1 MAKKL
6 FGIMPDG
13 TAVDQYT
20 LTCGEMS
27 CEIITYGG
35 ALRSLRVPDRN
46 ETIVD
51 VVLGFDYLRDYLVQD
66 KYIGAL
72 IGRYANRI
80 GGSTFSLNG
89 TRYFLAANDGANHLH
104 GGLRGFDKQ
113 VWNAAGASED
123 TLVLTLNSPDGQEGY
138 PGNLDVQVTYRLEA
152 HSLTIRYRAVCDLDT
167 PCNLT
172 NHTYFNLGG
181 HHSGPVTSQVIQL
194 FADCYIPTDEESIPM
209 GVIEPV
215 EGTPMDL
222 RQPTRIGAQ
231 IDGAFSQLV
240 FAGGYDHN
248 WITADQE
255 GSLHPAAQAFSPA
268 TGISMEVFSTLPGI
282 QFYSGNYLDG
292 CPVGKEG
299 APYARRWGFCLET
312 QMFPDT
318 PNRPE
323 FPSCVLRAGE
333 VWEHTSVF
341 KFGIV

>member
-113 VWNAAGASED
+113 VWNAAGASEGSAA
-123 TLVLTLNSPDGQEGY
+123 V
-138 PGNLDVQVTYRLEA
+138 RL
-152 HSLTIRYRAVCDLDT
+152 S
-167 PCNLT
+167 
-172 NHTYFNLGG
+172 GG
-181 HHSGPVTSQVIQL
+181 EMV
-194 FADCYIPTDEESIPM
+194 
-209 GVIEPV
+209 
-215 EGTPMDL
+215 
-222 RQPTRIGAQ
+222 
-231 IDGAFSQLV
+231 
-240 FAGGYDHN
+240 
-248 WITADQE
+248 
-255 GSLHPAAQAFSPA
+255 
-268 TGISMEVFSTLPGI
+268 
-282 QFYSGNYLDG
+282 
-292 CPVGKEG
+292 
-299 APYARRWGFCLET
+299 PYALNKQTGFYRC
-312 QMFPDT
+312 
-318 PNRPE
+318 
-323 FPSCVLRAGE
+323 S
-333 VWEHTSVF
+333 
-341 KFGIV
+341 

>member
-138 PGNLDVQVTYRLEA
+138 PGNLDVQVTYRLDPLSGRVRPR
-152 HSLTIRYRAVCDLDT
+152 HS
-167 PCNLT
+167 
-172 NHTYFNLGG
+172 
-181 HHSGPVTSQVIQL
+181 
-194 FADCYIPTDEESIPM
+194 M
-209 GVIEPV
+209 
-215 EGTPMDL
+215 
-222 RQPTRIGAQ
+222 
-231 IDGAFSQLV
+231 
-240 FAGGYDHN
+240 
-248 WITADQE
+248 
-255 GSLHPAAQAFSPA
+255 
-268 TGISMEVFSTLPGI
+268 
-282 QFYSGNYLDG
+282 
-292 CPVGKEG
+292 
-299 APYARRWGFCLET
+299 
-312 QMFPDT
+312 
-318 PNRPE
+318 
-323 FPSCVLRAGE
+323 
-333 VWEHTSVF
+333 
-341 KFGIV
+341 

>member
-1 MAKKL
+1 
-6 FGIMPDG
+6 
-13 TAVDQYT
+13 
-20 LTCGEMS
+20 
-27 CEIITYGG
+27 
-35 ALRSLRVPDRN
+35 
-46 ETIVD
+46 
-51 VVLGFDYLRDYLVQD
+51 
-66 KYIGAL
+66 
-72 IGRYANRI
+72 
-80 GGSTFSLNG
+80 
-89 TRYFLAANDGANHLH
+89 
-104 GGLRGFDKQ
+104 
-113 VWNAAGASED
+113 
-123 TLVLTLNSPDGQEGY
+123 
-138 PGNLDVQVTYRLEA
+138 
-152 HSLTIRYRAVCDLDT
+152 
-167 PCNLT
+167 
-172 NHTYFNLGG
+172 
-181 HHSGPVTSQVIQL
+181 
-194 FADCYIPTDEESIPM
+194 M

-299 APYARRWGFCLET
+299 ASYARRWGFCLET

-323 FPSCVLRAGE
+323 FPSCVLRLEKSGSIPVYLNLASCE
-333 VWEHTSVF
+333 VLRSKQHREIPCPSIC
-341 KFGIV
+341 GNGP

>member
-1 MAKKL
+1 
-6 FGIMPDG
+6 MPDG

-46 ETIVD
+46 GTIVD

-167 PCNLT
+167 PCNLI

-231 IDGAFSQLV
+231 IDGAFPQLA
-240 FAGGYDHN
+240 FAGAMTTTGSQRIKKGASILLHRHSLRQLESQWKCFRLCRGFN
-248 WITADQE
+248 SIQE
-255 GSLHPAAQAFSPA
+255 TIWMDALL
-268 TGISMEVFSTLPGI
+268 E
-282 QFYSGNYLDG
+282 
-292 CPVGKEG
+292 KR
-299 APYARRWGFCLET
+299 ARR
-312 QMFPDT
+312 MPDDGDFAWKHRCSQI
-318 PNRPE
+318 RPTARNSR
-323 FPSCVLRAGE
+323 PAY
-333 VWEHTSVF
+333 
-341 KFGIV
+341 